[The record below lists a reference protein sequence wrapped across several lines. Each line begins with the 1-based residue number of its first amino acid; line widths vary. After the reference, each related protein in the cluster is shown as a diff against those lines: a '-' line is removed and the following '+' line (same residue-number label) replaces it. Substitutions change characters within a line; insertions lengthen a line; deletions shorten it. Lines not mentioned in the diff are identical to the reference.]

1 MILKRISRL
10 HHLPS
15 PTIIKPSRRPDGISP
30 VNALSKK
37 KITEYRKN
45 RENMKK
51 IYLPIIALL
60 VIISACN
67 NQDQRLEADV
77 EIPVSVEDIKLRS
90 IEEFIT
96 TTGTVVP
103 VVKTEL
109 KSEISA
115 RYYLAKN
122 PRTGREWQMGDQVRT
137 GDVIARF
144 EDEEFV
150 NGVKLEVHELN
161 LELAQSDLEKQ
172 ESLYE
177 KGGVTLNDLK
187 NAGTNYV
194 NAKYSVE
201 NARIQMAKMS
211 IVSPFNGI
219 ITSLPFYTQGARID
233 NGTVIVE
240 IMDYNK
246 MLMDISLPEKYY
258 TDIKSGQTVRVTNY
272 TLPDDTITGTITQLS
287 PAISAE
293 SRTFK
298 GVITINNEELLLKPG
313 MFVKADIVTA
323 RADSVI
329 VIPKDII
336 LSRQRGLTVFIVNR
350 GVANERVI
358 GTGLE
363 NNREVE
369 VTRGLQ
375 YNDRIVTE
383 GFETLSNN
391 SRVTIL
397 K

>member
-1 MILKRISRL
+1 M
-10 HHLPS
+10 
-15 PTIIKPSRRPDGISP
+15 
-30 VNALSKK
+30 
-37 KITEYRKN
+37 KN
-45 RENMKK
+45 
-51 IYLPIIALL
+51 IYLPIIALI
-60 VIISACN
+60 VIMSGCG

-96 TTGTVVP
+96 TTGTTIP
-103 VVKTEL
+103 MVKTEL

-115 RYYLAKN
+115 RYYLEKN
-122 PRTGREWQMGDQVRT
+122 PRTGREWQMGDQVRA
-137 GDVIARF
+137 GDLIVKF

-187 NAGTNYV
+187 NAGTSFV

-201 NARIQMAKMS
+201 NARIQIAKMS
-211 IVSPFNGI
+211 IISPFNGV
-219 ITSLPFYTQGARID
+219 ITSLPFYTQGARVET
-233 NGTVIVE
+233 GTPIVE
-240 IMDYNK
+240 IMDYRK
-246 MLMDISLPEKYY
+246 MLMNISLPEKYY
-258 TDIKSGQTVRVTNY
+258 SDVKSGQTVRVTNY
-272 TLPDDTITGTITQLS
+272 TIPDDTITGTITQLS

-298 GVITINNEELLLKPG
+298 GIITMDNDGLLLKPG

-329 VIPKDII
+329 VIPKNII
-336 LSRQRGLTVFIVNR
+336 LSRQRGLTVFIVNK
-350 GVANERVI
+350 GVANERII

-375 YNDRIVTE
+375 YNDRVITE

>member
-1 MILKRISRL
+1 
-10 HHLPS
+10 
-15 PTIIKPSRRPDGISP
+15 
-30 VNALSKK
+30 
-37 KITEYRKN
+37 
-45 RENMKK
+45 MKK
-51 IYLPIIALL
+51 IYLPIIALI
-60 VIISACN
+60 VIISGCN

-96 TTGTVVP
+96 TTGTVLP
-103 VVKTEL
+103 VVKSEL

-201 NARIQMAKMS
+201 NARIQIAKMS
-211 IVSPFNGI
+211 IVSPFNGV

-240 IMDYNK
+240 IMDYRK

-258 TDIKSGQTVRVTNY
+258 SEIKSGQSVRVTNY

-298 GVITINNEELLLKPG
+298 GIVTINNEEMLLKPG

-391 SRVTIL
+391 SKVTIL

>member
-1 MILKRISRL
+1 
-10 HHLPS
+10 
-15 PTIIKPSRRPDGISP
+15 
-30 VNALSKK
+30 
-37 KITEYRKN
+37 
-45 RENMKK
+45 MKK
-51 IYLPIIALL
+51 IYLPIIALI
-60 VIISACN
+60 VIISGCG

-96 TTGTVVP
+96 TTGTTLP
-103 VVKTEL
+103 LVKTEL

-115 RYYLAKN
+115 RYSLQKN
-122 PRTGREWQMGDQVRT
+122 PRTGREWQMGDQVRA
-137 GDVIARF
+137 GDLIVKF

-201 NARIQMAKMS
+201 NARIQIAKMS
-211 IVSPFNGI
+211 IVSPFDGV
-219 ITSLPFYTQGARID
+219 ITSLPFYTQGARVET
-233 NGTVIVE
+233 GTSIIE
-240 IMDYNK
+240 IMDYRK
-246 MLMDISLPEKYY
+246 LLMNISLPEKYY
-258 TDIKSGQTVRVTNY
+258 SDVKRGQTVRVTNY
-272 TLPDDTITGTITQLS
+272 TIPDDTITGTISQLS

-298 GVITINNEELLLKPG
+298 GIITMDNEELLLKPG

-329 VIPKDII
+329 VIPKNII
-336 LSRQRGLTVFIVNR
+336 LSRQRGLTVFIVSR
-350 GVANERVI
+350 GVANERII

-375 YNDRIVTE
+375 YNDRVITE